1 LAIWQ
6 IILIVLL
13 VIAGVLVGL
22 YFVGRKLQTKMDQ
35 QQALINQHKVVTSI
49 LVIDKK
55 KEKITK
61 ANLPKMVVDQVPKM
75 YRFRK
80 MPLVKA
86 KIGPQVMTLLCDDKV
101 FKKLPT
107 KKMVK
112 VELAGIFIVG
122 IKSVKK

>member
-1 LAIWQ
+1 MAIWQ

-61 ANLPKMVVDQVPKM
+61 ANLPKMVVDQIPKM

>member
-1 LAIWQ
+1 MAIWQ

-13 VIAGVLVGL
+13 VIAVVLVGL

-35 QQALINQHKVVTSI
+35 QQTLINQHKVVTSI

-112 VELAGIFIVG
+112 IELAGIFIVG

>member
-1 LAIWQ
+1 MNVWQ
-6 IILIVLL
+6 IVLIVVL
-13 VIAGVLVGL
+13 VIIGILVGL
-22 YFVGRKLQTKMDQ
+22 YFVGRKLQVKMDQ
-35 QQALINQHKVVTSI
+35 QQSLIDQHKIVTSI

-61 ANLPKMVVDQVPKM
+61 ANLPKMVVDQVPKF
-75 YRFRK
+75 YRIRK

-86 KIGPQVMTLLCDDKV
+86 KIGPQIMTLLCDEKI

>member
-1 LAIWQ
+1 MAIWQ

>member
-1 LAIWQ
+1 MAIWQ

-13 VIAGVLVGL
+13 VIAVVLVGL

-35 QQALINQHKVVTSI
+35 QQTLINQHKVVTSI

-61 ANLPKMVVDQVPKM
+61 ANLPKMVVDQIPKM

-112 VELAGIFIVG
+112 IELAGIFIVG